1 MARAVSKKISFEE
14 GLEKLE
20 NIVKELELGDS
31 NLEDLLDKYSQGVM
45 LSKACMDQLDHTEK
59 AIDKLLKETK
69 GKITETVF
77 DMGEK

>member
-31 NLEDLLDKYSQGVM
+31 NLEDLLDKYSQGVL
-45 LSKACMDQLDHTEK
+45 LSKACMDQLDNTEK

-77 DMGEK
+77 DMGEE

>member
-1 MARAVSKKISFEE
+1 VARAVSKKISFEE

-20 NIVKELELGDS
+20 NIVKQLELGDS
-31 NLEDLLDKYSQGVM
+31 NLEDLLEKYSQGVM
-45 LSKACMDQLDHTEK
+45 LSKVCMDQLDHTEK

-77 DMGEK
+77 DMGEE